1 MSDDEVDGWHH
12 VGRPAKQRRRQAKI
26 SWERASRTHYCL
38 QHRTQPDATTEYT
51 VDATNNLEIA
61 GGSNLLHKEHCQD
74 ILFAIGQRELGQHRR
89 FVGRSFAR
97 KSQFP
102 LKGRK

>member
-1 MSDDEVDGWHH
+1 MDGITWD
-12 VGRPAKQRRRQAKI
+12 VLRSNVVVRRRFLGKEQV
-26 SWERASRTHYCL
+26 ERIIACNIERK
-38 QHRTQPDATTEYT
+38 PDATTEYT

-97 KSQFP
+97 KSQFS